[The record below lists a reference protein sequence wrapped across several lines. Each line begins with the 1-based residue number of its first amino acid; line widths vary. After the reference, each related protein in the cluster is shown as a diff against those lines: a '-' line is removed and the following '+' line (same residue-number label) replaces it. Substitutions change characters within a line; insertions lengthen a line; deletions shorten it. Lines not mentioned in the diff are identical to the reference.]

1 MPAPA
6 PHPLRDRWRRAGVR
20 VRSTLAATAL
30 LAVLVVAGGV
40 VGLAALRGS
49 LYGAAEAS
57 SAVQAR
63 LVRLSVSADVLD
75 SGLEGPGSAQRS
87 ALEAAV
93 GADDDRGSH
102 VQVLDADGRVVARSA
117 ALAGLD
123 AISGARPAVGELL
136 QEEREVPAL
145 GGRWVVTVVGA
156 RVDDRDFRVVAAES
170 TAEEDAAL
178 RQAALVLAVG
188 APLLLAAIA
197 AATWTFTGRSLR
209 PVEAIRRTVE
219 GITSAGLDGR
229 VPVPEGRDEV
239 ARLAVTMNE
248 MLSRLESSQRSQRRF
263 VADASHELRS
273 PVATL
278 RAAAEVWS
286 ADAGAPREFTE
297 LVRSEAGRVEA
308 LVADLLLLARADEGR
323 LAREDADVD
332 LDEVLEG
339 EAARLRALGAVRVRA
354 RTVPVRVR
362 GDHRQLSRLVRN
374 LTDNAARHAA
384 GTVELRTALEG
395 GSALLEVADDG
406 PGVPEAERERV
417 FERFVRLDASRDRA
431 SGGTGL
437 GLAIVAEIAAAHGG
451 SVRALPRPGGGALV
465 RLVLPLGA
473 PADGTDAADP
483 ADGRG
488 PGGVQP
494 PSAASR

>member
-1 MPAPA
+1 M
-6 PHPLRDRWRRAGVR
+6 R

-49 LYGAAEAS
+49 LYDAAEIS
-57 SAVQAR
+57 GAVQAR
-63 LVRLSVSADVLD
+63 LVRLSVSAEVLD
-75 SGLEGPGSAQRS
+75 AGLEGPESAQRA

-123 AISGARPAVGELL
+123 ALSATRPAVGELV
-136 QEEREVPAL
+136 QEERELPAL
-145 GGRWVVTVVGA
+145 GDGRWVVTVVGA

-239 ARLAVTMNE
+239 TRLALTMNE

-332 LDEVLEG
+332 LDEVLEA

-362 GDHRQLSRLVRN
+362 GDRRQLSRLVRN

-384 GTVELRTALEG
+384 GTVELRTALEDG
-395 GSALLEVADDG
+395 AALLEVADDG
-406 PGVPEAERERV
+406 PGIPEAERERV

-473 PADGTDAADP
+473 TAAEDDEAGADGSAEGAP
-483 ADGRG
+483 RG
-488 PGGVQP
+488 PRGVQP

>member
-1 MPAPA
+1 M
-6 PHPLRDRWRRAGVR
+6 
-20 VRSTLAATAL
+20 
-30 LAVLVVAGGV
+30 
-40 VGLAALRGS
+40 
-49 LYGAAEAS
+49 
-57 SAVQAR
+57 
-63 LVRLSVSADVLD
+63 
-75 SGLEGPGSAQRS
+75 
-87 ALEAAV
+87 
-93 GADDDRGSH
+93 
-102 VQVLDADGRVVARSA
+102 
-117 ALAGLD
+117 
-123 AISGARPAVGELL
+123 
-136 QEEREVPAL
+136 
-145 GGRWVVTVVGA
+145 
-156 RVDDRDFRVVAAES
+156 
-170 TAEEDAAL
+170 
-178 RQAALVLAVG
+178 
-188 APLLLAAIA
+188 
-197 AATWTFTGRSLR
+197 R